1 MYVLQMLFDI
11 AMKKYFPKMY
21 PSGQIWDKNVKKV
34 LKTDIFCNVADE
46 RSHPRDSKKIL
57 TPRFK
62 IRKLP

>member
-1 MYVLQMLFDI
+1 MYVLHMLFDI
-11 AMKKYFPKMY
+11 AIKKYFPKIY
-21 PSGQIWDKNVKKV
+21 PSGQIWDKNVEKV

-46 RSHPRDSKKIL
+46 RCQPTDSKKML

>member
-1 MYVLQMLFDI
+1 
-11 AMKKYFPKMY
+11 MY

-46 RSHPRDSKKIL
+46 RSHPTDSKKNL